1 MENRRMLANR
11 WTCGVLIGLSAGVLS
26 AQSVDEDQV
35 RIETEF
41 GRSFSDLVRL
51 NYWSV
56 FERGDEFAVE
66 LGVSRERFD
75 ALLAKHSWE
84 LGEPPALAY
93 QNALEPERIADLKS
107 VTITSRTK
115 VESGAFVD
123 SSGQAANPGAVAGVR
138 CDRNRLIITVTCPEV
153 NFERMK
159 AVVPRVDDRP
169 EKEKAFWSG
178 DFVALKPLLYQGTG
192 QDDETRWARG
202 LQKPGVSVL
211 TDECVVVW
219 LTPVGVGQDWSNFE
233 LVDLAPD
240 PATLRTQLKPRAA
253 DTNRVF
259 MEGAFYFIA
268 VNPNGATLDVF
279 YDPWGGGTMSPAW
292 QSKSEV
298 TIERSPTSWKV
309 TMEIPWDSL
318 RPTVGKGSV
327 WGVDLGRIRRQGAR
341 TGGCR

>member
-1 MENRRMLANR
+1 MRKYSQAFGDRQILAKR
-11 WTCGVLIGLSAGVLS
+11 WICGVLIALNAGVLS

-56 FERGDEFAVE
+56 YERGDEFAVE
-66 LGVSRERFD
+66 LGVSRKRLD
-75 ALLAKHSWE
+75 ALLAKNSWE

-93 QNALEPERIADLKS
+93 QNAFESEGIASLKR
-107 VTITSRTK
+107 VTVTSRAK

-123 SSGQAANPGAVAGVR
+123 SSGQAANPGAAAVVR
-138 CDRNRLIITVTCPEV
+138 CDRNRLIITVTCPEA

-159 AVVPRVDDRP
+159 AVVPRVNNRP
-169 EKEKAFWSG
+169 EKKKAFWSG
-178 DFVALKPLLYQGTG
+178 DFVTLKPLLYQGTS
-192 QDDETRWARG
+192 QDDETRWARD
-202 LQKPGVSVL
+202 LQKPEVSVL
-211 TDECVVVW
+211 TDECVVIW

-240 PATLRTQLKPRAA
+240 PATLQSQLKPRAA
-253 DTNRVF
+253 GANRVF

-279 YDPWGGGTMSPAW
+279 YDP
-292 QSKSEV
+292 
-298 TIERSPTSWKV
+298 
-309 TMEIPWDSL
+309 
-318 RPTVGKGSV
+318 
-327 WGVDLGRIRRQGAR
+327 
-341 TGGCR
+341 